1 MQVHEATEKPGG
13 IWRLAKWARTKS
25 HLPPPIPQFPT
36 LQTENG
42 LATTFEEKER
52 ALRMKFFPPPP
63 EADLSDIANYSY
75 PPQLADQ
82 NQLTIDEVISA
93 VRRPKGLK
101 SPGITGIPHL
111 ILQKSLG
118 VTAKSI
124 TELFQACI
132 SLGYHPLEF
141 KRA

>member
-82 NQLTIDEVISA
+82 NQLTIVAGFHGPLQNHMILGDSCAESRGYIRL
-93 VRRPKGLK
+93 VRGLP
-101 SPGITGIPHL
+101 SYG
-111 ILQKSLG
+111 
-118 VTAKSI
+118 
-124 TELFQACI
+124 
-132 SLGYHPLEF
+132 
-141 KRA
+141 